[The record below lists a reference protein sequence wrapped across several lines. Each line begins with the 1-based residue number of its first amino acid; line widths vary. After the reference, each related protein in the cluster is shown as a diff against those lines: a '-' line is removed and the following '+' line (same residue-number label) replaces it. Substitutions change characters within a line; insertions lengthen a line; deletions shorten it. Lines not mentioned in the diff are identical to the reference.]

1 MAAGPIRITI
11 GISVAWWVRPYLFL
25 AHLVALCC
33 GGEPD
38 AEKVYCVVKRG
49 LRAKV
54 ER

>member
-1 MAAGPIRITI
+1 MAIGPIRITI
-11 GISVAWWVRPYLFL
+11 SIAIAWWVRPYLFL
-25 AHLVALCC
+25 AGLVALCC

-38 AEKVYCVVKRG
+38 AEKVYRVVKRG